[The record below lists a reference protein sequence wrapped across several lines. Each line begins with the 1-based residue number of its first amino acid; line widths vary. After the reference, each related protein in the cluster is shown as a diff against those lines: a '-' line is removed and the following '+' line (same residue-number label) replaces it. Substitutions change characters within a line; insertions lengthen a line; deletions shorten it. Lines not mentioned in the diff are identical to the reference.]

1 MVIRISDKTQ
11 NYSKVTKLLV
21 KPINKKKYKLFLLII
36 ISNYNT
42 HIILNI
48 MLKQYKRAELL
59 RLFQVYVRKHIPQL
73 MIILYTNNN
82 NIQVIYK

>member
-1 MVIRISDKTQ
+1 
-11 NYSKVTKLLV
+11 
-21 KPINKKKYKLFLLII
+21 
-36 ISNYNT
+36 
-42 HIILNI
+42 

-59 RLFQVYVRKHIPQL
+59 RLFQVYVREHIPQL

>member
-1 MVIRISDKTQ
+1 
-11 NYSKVTKLLV
+11 
-21 KPINKKKYKLFLLII
+21 
-36 ISNYNT
+36 
-42 HIILNI
+42 

-73 MIILYTNNN
+73 MLILYTNNN